1 MEITMQPSY
10 ENLRVLLN
18 SRYSCRAYK
27 RQEVSE
33 KDIREIISTASR
45 VPTWCNAQPWEV
57 LVTRGEATEKLSQL
71 LIEST
76 KTQQIN
82 PDFNWPTQYVGEYAQ
97 RRRQCGYQ
105 LYESIGIQKED
116 KKRRKEQ
123 MMLNYKFF
131 GAPHVAI
138 VTSESDLGP
147 YGSMDC
153 GGFIATFTIVAQA
166 KGIATI
172 AQASVTGYAQT
183 IRKYFQIPKNRL
195 IQTAISFGY
204 SDDLN
209 PINHFRTEREKSENV
224 VKIFS

>member
-1 MEITMQPSY
+1 MQQSY
-10 ENLRVLLN
+10 DNLRLLLN

-27 RQEVSE
+27 KQEVSE

-57 LVTRGEATEKLSQL
+57 LVTRGQATEKLSQL

-82 PDFNWPTQYVGEYAQ
+82 PDFNWPTQYVGQYAQ

-138 VTSESDLGP
+138 ITSESDLGP

-153 GGFIATFTIVAQA
+153 GGFIAAFTIVAQA

-204 SDDLN
+204 SDDLH
-209 PINHFRTEREKSENV
+209 PVNHFRTEREKSENV

>member
-1 MEITMQPSY
+1 MQQSY
-10 ENLRVLLN
+10 DNLRALLN

-27 RQEVSE
+27 KQEVSE
-33 KDIREIISTASR
+33 KDIREIVSTASR
-45 VPTWCNAQPWEV
+45 VPTWCNAQPWKV
-57 LVTRGEATEKLSQL
+57 LITRGKATKKLSQL
-71 LIEST
+71 LIEAT

-82 PDFNWPTQYVGEYAQ
+82 PDFNWPTQYVGQYAQ

-138 VTSESDLGP
+138 VTSDSDLGP

-153 GGFIATFTIVAQA
+153 GGFIAAFTIVAQA

-172 AQASVTGYAQT
+172 AQASITGYAQT
-183 IRKYFQIPKNRL
+183 IRNYFQIPKNRL

-204 SDDLN
+204 SDDLH

-224 VKIFS
+224 VKFFS

>member
-1 MEITMQPSY
+1 MQQSY
-10 ENLRVLLN
+10 DNLRLLLN

-27 RQEVSE
+27 KQEVSE

-82 PDFNWPTQYVGEYAQ
+82 PDFNWPTQYVGQYAQ

-172 AQASVTGYAQT
+172 AQASITGYAQT

-204 SDDLN
+204 SDDLH
-209 PINHFRTEREKSENV
+209 PINHFRTEREKSEKV

>member
-1 MEITMQPSY
+1 MQQSY
-10 ENLRVLLN
+10 DNLRLLLN

-27 RQEVSE
+27 KQEVSE

-82 PDFNWPTQYVGEYAQ
+82 PDFNWPTQYVGQYAQ

-138 VTSESDLGP
+138 ITSESDLGP

-153 GGFIATFTIVAQA
+153 GGFIAAFTIVAQA

-172 AQASVTGYAQT
+172 AQASITGYAQT

-204 SDDLN
+204 SDDLH
-209 PINHFRTEREKSENV
+209 PVNHFRTEREKSEKV

>member
-1 MEITMQPSY
+1 MQQSY
-10 ENLRVLLN
+10 DNLRLLLN

-27 RQEVSE
+27 KQEVSE

-82 PDFNWPTQYVGEYAQ
+82 PDFNWPTQYVGQYAQ

-153 GGFIATFTIVAQA
+153 GGFIAAFTIVAQA

-172 AQASVTGYAQT
+172 AQASITGYAQT
-183 IRKYFQIPKNRL
+183 IRNYFQIPKNRL

-204 SDDLN
+204 SDDLH

>member
-1 MEITMQPSY
+1 MQQSY
-10 ENLRVLLN
+10 DNLRALLN

-27 RQEVSE
+27 KQEVSE
-33 KDIREIISTASR
+33 KDIREIVSTASR
-45 VPTWCNAQPWEV
+45 VPTWCNAQPWKV
-57 LVTRGEATEKLSQL
+57 LITRGKATKKLSQL
-71 LIEST
+71 LIEAT

-105 LYESIGIQKED
+105 LYDSIGIQKED

-138 VTSESDLGP
+138 VTSDSDLGP

-153 GGFIATFTIVAQA
+153 GGFIAAFTIVAQA

-183 IRKYFQIPKNRL
+183 IRNYFQIPKNRL

-204 SDDLN
+204 SDDLH

>member
-1 MEITMQPSY
+1 MPPSY
-10 ENLRVLLN
+10 ENLQVLLN

-27 RQEVSE
+27 KQEVSE
-33 KDIREIISTASR
+33 KDIREIVSTASR
-45 VPTWCNAQPWEV
+45 VPTWCNAQPWKV
-57 LVTRGEATEKLSQL
+57 LITRGKATKKLSQL
-71 LIEST
+71 LIEAT

-105 LYESIGIQKED
+105 LYDSIGIQKED

-153 GGFIATFTIVAQA
+153 GGFIAAFTIVAQA

>member
-1 MEITMQPSY
+1 MEITMQQSY
-10 ENLRVLLN
+10 DNLRLLLN

-27 RQEVSE
+27 KQEVSE

-82 PDFNWPTQYVGEYAQ
+82 PDFNWPTQYVGQYAQ

-105 LYESIGIQKED
+105 LYESIGIKKED

-153 GGFIATFTIVAQA
+153 GGFIAAFTIVAQA

-172 AQASVTGYAQT
+172 AQASITGYAQT

-204 SDDLN
+204 SDDLH
-209 PINHFRTEREKSENV
+209 PINHFRTEREKSEKV

>member
-1 MEITMQPSY
+1 MEITMQQSY
-10 ENLRVLLN
+10 DNLRLLLN

-27 RQEVSE
+27 KQEVSE

-82 PDFNWPTQYVGEYAQ
+82 PDFNWPTQYVGQYAQ

-138 VTSESDLGP
+138 ITSESDLGP

-153 GGFIATFTIVAQA
+153 GGFIAAFTIVAQA

-172 AQASVTGYAQT
+172 AQASITGYAQT

>member
-1 MEITMQPSY
+1 MPPSY
-10 ENLRVLLN
+10 ENLRALLN

-27 RQEVSE
+27 KQEVSE

-71 LIEST
+71 LVEST

-82 PDFNWPTQYVGEYAQ
+82 PDFNWPTQYVGQYAQ

-138 VTSESDLGP
+138 VTSDSDLGP

-153 GGFIATFTIVAQA
+153 GGFIAAFTIVAQA

>member
-1 MEITMQPSY
+1 MQQSY
-10 ENLRVLLN
+10 DNLRLLLN

-27 RQEVSE
+27 KQEVSE

-57 LVTRGEATEKLSQL
+57 VVTRGEATEKLSQL

-82 PDFNWPTQYVGEYAQ
+82 PDFNWPTQYVGQYAQ

-138 VTSESDLGP
+138 ITSESDLGP

-153 GGFIATFTIVAQA
+153 GGFIAAFTIVAQA

-172 AQASVTGYAQT
+172 AQASITGYAQT

-204 SDDLN
+204 SDDLH
-209 PINHFRTEREKSENV
+209 PINHFRTEREKSEKV

>member
-1 MEITMQPSY
+1 MQQSY
-10 ENLRVLLN
+10 DNLRLLLN

-27 RQEVSE
+27 KQEVSE

-82 PDFNWPTQYVGEYAQ
+82 PDFNWPTQYVGQYAQ

-116 KKRRKEQ
+116 KKRRK
-123 MMLNYKFF
+123 
-131 GAPHVAI
+131 
-138 VTSESDLGP
+138 
-147 YGSMDC
+147 
-153 GGFIATFTIVAQA
+153 
-166 KGIATI
+166 
-172 AQASVTGYAQT
+172 
-183 IRKYFQIPKNRL
+183 
-195 IQTAISFGY
+195 
-204 SDDLN
+204 DDRR
-209 PINHFRTEREKSENV
+209 F
-224 VKIFS
+224 

>member
-1 MEITMQPSY
+1 MEITMQQSY
-10 ENLRVLLN
+10 DNLRLLLN

-27 RQEVSE
+27 KQEVSE

-82 PDFNWPTQYVGEYAQ
+82 PDFNWPTQYVGQYAQ

-153 GGFIATFTIVAQA
+153 GGFIAAFTIVAQA

-172 AQASVTGYAQT
+172 AQASITGYAQT

-204 SDDLN
+204 SDDLH
-209 PINHFRTEREKSENV
+209 PINHFRTEREKSEKV

>member
-1 MEITMQPSY
+1 MQQSY
-10 ENLRVLLN
+10 DNLRLLLN

-27 RQEVSE
+27 KQEVSE

-82 PDFNWPTQYVGEYAQ
+82 PDFNWPTQYVGQYAQ

-172 AQASVTGYAQT
+172 AQASITGYAQT
-183 IRKYFQIPKNRL
+183 IRNYFQIPKNRL

-204 SDDLN
+204 SDELH

>member
-1 MEITMQPSY
+1 MEITMQQSY
-10 ENLRVLLN
+10 DNLRLLLN

-27 RQEVSE
+27 KQEVSE

-82 PDFNWPTQYVGEYAQ
+82 PDFNWPTQYVGQYAQ

-138 VTSESDLGP
+138 ITSESDLGP

-153 GGFIATFTIVAQA
+153 GGFIAAFTIVAQA

-172 AQASVTGYAQT
+172 AQASITGYAQT

-204 SDDLN
+204 SDDLH
-209 PINHFRTEREKSENV
+209 PINHFRTEREKSEKV

>member
-1 MEITMQPSY
+1 MPQSY
-10 ENLRVLLN
+10 DNLRLLLN

-82 PDFNWPTQYVGEYAQ
+82 PDFNWPTQYVGQYAQ

-138 VTSESDLGP
+138 ITSESDLGP

-153 GGFIATFTIVAQA
+153 GGFIAAFTIVAQA

-172 AQASVTGYAQT
+172 AQASITGYAQT

-204 SDDLN
+204 SDDLH
-209 PINHFRTEREKSENV
+209 PINHFRTEREKSEKV

>member
-1 MEITMQPSY
+1 
-10 ENLRVLLN
+10 
-18 SRYSCRAYK
+18 
-27 RQEVSE
+27 
-33 KDIREIISTASR
+33 
-45 VPTWCNAQPWEV
+45 
-57 LVTRGEATEKLSQL
+57 
-71 LIEST
+71 
-76 KTQQIN
+76 
-82 PDFNWPTQYVGEYAQ
+82 
-97 RRRQCGYQ
+97 
-105 LYESIGIQKED
+105 
-116 KKRRKEQ
+116 

-138 VTSESDLGP
+138 ITSEFDLGP

-153 GGFIATFTIVAQA
+153 GGFIAAFTIVAQA

-224 VKIFS
+224 VKIFA

>member
-1 MEITMQPSY
+1 MEITMQQSY
-10 ENLRVLLN
+10 DNLRLLLN

-27 RQEVSE
+27 KQEVSE

-57 LVTRGEATEKLSQL
+57 LVTRGEATKKLSQL

-82 PDFNWPTQYVGEYAQ
+82 PDFNWPTQYVGQYAQ

-138 VTSESDLGP
+138 ITSESDLGP

-153 GGFIATFTIVAQA
+153 GGFIAAFTIVAQA

-172 AQASVTGYAQT
+172 AQASITGYAQT

-204 SDDLN
+204 SDDLH
-209 PINHFRTEREKSENV
+209 PINHFRTEREKSEKV

>member
-1 MEITMQPSY
+1 MQQSY
-10 ENLRVLLN
+10 DNLRALLN

-27 RQEVSE
+27 KQEVSE

-57 LVTRGEATEKLSQL
+57 LVTKGEATEKLSQL

-82 PDFNWPTQYVGEYAQ
+82 PDFNWPTQYVGQYAQ

-153 GGFIATFTIVAQA
+153 GGFIAAFTIVAQA

-183 IRKYFQIPKNRL
+183 IRNYFQIPKNRL

-204 SDDLN
+204 SDDLH

>member
-1 MEITMQPSY
+1 MQQSY
-10 ENLRVLLN
+10 DNLRLLLN

-27 RQEVSE
+27 KQEVSE

-82 PDFNWPTQYVGEYAQ
+82 PDFNWPTQYVGQYAQ

-138 VTSESDLGP
+138 ITSESDLGP

-153 GGFIATFTIVAQA
+153 GGFIAAFTIVAQA

-204 SDDLN
+204 SDDLH
-209 PINHFRTEREKSENV
+209 PINHFRTEREKSEKV

>member
-1 MEITMQPSY
+1 MEITMQQSY
-10 ENLRVLLN
+10 DNLRALLN

-27 RQEVSE
+27 KEEVSE

-82 PDFNWPTQYVGEYAQ
+82 PDFNWPTQYVGQYAQ

-123 MMLNYKFF
+123 MMRNYEFF

-153 GGFIATFTIVAQA
+153 GGFIAVFTIVAQA

-172 AQASVTGYAQT
+172 AQASITGYAQT
-183 IRKYFQIPKNRL
+183 IRNYFQIPKNRL

-204 SDDLN
+204 SDDLH

-224 VKIFS
+224 VKFFS

>member
-1 MEITMQPSY
+1 MQQSY
-10 ENLRVLLN
+10 DNLRLLLN

-27 RQEVSE
+27 KQEVSE

-57 LVTRGEATEKLSQL
+57 VVTRGEATEKLSQL

-82 PDFNWPTQYVGEYAQ
+82 PDFNWPTQYVGQYAQ

-138 VTSESDLGP
+138 ITSESDLGP

-153 GGFIATFTIVAQA
+153 GGFIAAFTIVAQA

-172 AQASVTGYAQT
+172 AQASITGYAQT

-204 SDDLN
+204 ADDLN

>member
-1 MEITMQPSY
+1 MQQSY
-10 ENLRVLLN
+10 DNLRALLN

-27 RQEVSE
+27 KQEVSE

-82 PDFNWPTQYVGEYAQ
+82 PDFNWPTQYVGQYAQ

-153 GGFIATFTIVAQA
+153 GGFIASFTIVAQA

-172 AQASVTGYAQT
+172 AQASITGYAQT

-204 SDDLN
+204 SDDLH
-209 PINHFRTEREKSENV
+209 PINHFRTEREKSEKV

>member
-1 MEITMQPSY
+1 MQQSY
-10 ENLRVLLN
+10 DNLRLLLN

-27 RQEVSE
+27 KQEVSE

-82 PDFNWPTQYVGEYAQ
+82 PDFNWPTQYVGQYAQ

-138 VTSESDLGP
+138 ITSESDLGP

-153 GGFIATFTIVAQA
+153 GGFIAAFTIVAQA

-172 AQASVTGYAQT
+172 AQASITGYAQT
-183 IRKYFQIPKNRL
+183 IRNYFQIPKNRL

-209 PINHFRTEREKSENV
+209 PINHFRTEREKSEKV

>member
-1 MEITMQPSY
+1 MEITMQQSY
-10 ENLRVLLN
+10 DNLRLLLN

-27 RQEVSE
+27 KQEVSE

-82 PDFNWPTQYVGEYAQ
+82 PDFNWPTQYVGQYAQ

-172 AQASVTGYAQT
+172 AQASITGYAQT

-204 SDDLN
+204 SDDLH
-209 PINHFRTEREKSENV
+209 PINHFRTEREKSEKV

>member
-1 MEITMQPSY
+1 MEITMQQSY
-10 ENLRVLLN
+10 DNLRLLLN

-27 RQEVSE
+27 KQEVSE

-105 LYESIGIQKED
+105 LYDSIGIQKED

-138 VTSESDLGP
+138 ITSESDLGP

-153 GGFIATFTIVAQA
+153 GGFIAAFTIVAQA

-172 AQASVTGYAQT
+172 AQASITGYAQT

-204 SDDLN
+204 SDDLH
-209 PINHFRTEREKSENV
+209 PINHFRTEREKSEKV

>member
-1 MEITMQPSY
+1 MQQSY
-10 ENLRVLLN
+10 DNLRLLLN

-27 RQEVSE
+27 KQEVSE

-82 PDFNWPTQYVGEYAQ
+82 PDFNWPTQYVGQYAQ

>member
-1 MEITMQPSY
+1 MQQSY
-10 ENLRVLLN
+10 DNLRLLLN

-27 RQEVSE
+27 KHEVSE

-82 PDFNWPTQYVGEYAQ
+82 PDFNWPTQYVGQYAQ

-172 AQASVTGYAQT
+172 AQASITGYAQT

-204 SDDLN
+204 SDDLH
-209 PINHFRTEREKSENV
+209 PINHFRTEREKSEKV

>member
-1 MEITMQPSY
+1 MQQSY
-10 ENLRVLLN
+10 DNLRLLLN

-27 RQEVSE
+27 KQEVSE
-33 KDIREIISTASR
+33 KDIREIICTASR

-57 LVTRGEATEKLSQL
+57 VVTRGEATEKLSQL

-82 PDFNWPTQYVGEYAQ
+82 PDFNWPTQYVGQYAQ

-138 VTSESDLGP
+138 ITSESDLGP

-153 GGFIATFTIVAQA
+153 GGFIAAFTIVAQA

-172 AQASVTGYAQT
+172 AQASITGYAQT

-204 SDDLN
+204 SDDLH
-209 PINHFRTEREKSENV
+209 PINHFRTEREKSEKV

>member
-1 MEITMQPSY
+1 MQQSY
-10 ENLRVLLN
+10 DNLRLLLN

-27 RQEVSE
+27 KQEVSE

-82 PDFNWPTQYVGEYAQ
+82 PDFNWPTQYVGQYAQ

-138 VTSESDLGP
+138 ITSESDLGP

-153 GGFIATFTIVAQA
+153 GGFIAAFTIVAQA

-172 AQASVTGYAQT
+172 AQASITGYAQT

-204 SDDLN
+204 SDDLH
-209 PINHFRTEREKSENV
+209 PINHFRTEREKSEKV

>member
-1 MEITMQPSY
+1 MQQSY
-10 ENLRVLLN
+10 DNLRALLN

-27 RQEVSE
+27 KQEVSE

-57 LVTRGEATEKLSQL
+57 LVTKGEATEKLSQL

-82 PDFNWPTQYVGEYAQ
+82 PDFNWPTQYVGQYAQ

-105 LYESIGIQKED
+105 LYESIGIQKDD

-153 GGFIATFTIVAQA
+153 GGFIASFTIVAQA

>member
-1 MEITMQPSY
+1 MQQSY
-10 ENLRVLLN
+10 DNLRALLN

-27 RQEVSE
+27 KQEVSE

-105 LYESIGIQKED
+105 LYDSIGIQKED

-138 VTSESDLGP
+138 VTSDSDLGP

-153 GGFIATFTIVAQA
+153 GGFIAAFTIVAQA

-183 IRKYFQIPKNRL
+183 IRNYFQIPKNRL

-204 SDDLN
+204 SDDLH
-209 PINHFRTEREKSENV
+209 PINHFRTDREKSENV

>member
-1 MEITMQPSY
+1 MQQSY
-10 ENLRVLLN
+10 DNLRLLLN

-27 RQEVSE
+27 KQEVSE

-82 PDFNWPTQYVGEYAQ
+82 PDFNWPTQYVGQYAQ

-172 AQASVTGYAQT
+172 AQASITGYAQT

-204 SDDLN
+204 SDDLH
-209 PINHFRTEREKSENV
+209 PVNHFRTEREKSEKV

>member
-1 MEITMQPSY
+1 MQQSY
-10 ENLRVLLN
+10 DNLRLLLN

-27 RQEVSE
+27 KQEVSE

-82 PDFNWPTQYVGEYAQ
+82 PDFNWPTQYVGQYAQ

-123 MMLNYKFF
+123 MMLNYEFF

-153 GGFIATFTIVAQA
+153 GGFIAAFTIVAQA

-172 AQASVTGYAQT
+172 AQASITGYAQT

-204 SDDLN
+204 SDDLH
-209 PINHFRTEREKSENV
+209 PINHFRTEREKSEKV

>member
-1 MEITMQPSY
+1 MQQSY
-10 ENLRVLLN
+10 DNLRALLN

-27 RQEVSE
+27 KQEVSE

-57 LVTRGEATEKLSQL
+57 LVTTGEATEKLSQL

-82 PDFNWPTQYVGEYAQ
+82 PDFNWPTQYVGQYAQ

-153 GGFIATFTIVAQA
+153 GGFIAAFTIVAQA

-204 SDDLN
+204 SDDLH

>member
-1 MEITMQPSY
+1 MQQSY
-10 ENLRVLLN
+10 DNLRLLLN

-27 RQEVSE
+27 KQEVSE

-82 PDFNWPTQYVGEYAQ
+82 PDFNWPTQYVGQYAQ

-138 VTSESDLGP
+138 ITSESDLGP

-153 GGFIATFTIVAQA
+153 GGFIAAFTIVAQA

-172 AQASVTGYAQT
+172 AQASITGYAQT
-183 IRKYFQIPKNRL
+183 IRNYFQIPKNRL

-204 SDDLN
+204 SDDLH

>member
-1 MEITMQPSY
+1 MEITMQQSY
-10 ENLRVLLN
+10 DNLRLLLN

-27 RQEVSE
+27 KQEVSE

-82 PDFNWPTQYVGEYAQ
+82 PDFNWPTQYVGQYAQ

-172 AQASVTGYAQT
+172 AQASITGYAQT

-204 SDDLN
+204 SDDLH
-209 PINHFRTEREKSENV
+209 PVNHFRTEREKSEKV

>member
-1 MEITMQPSY
+1 MQQSY
-10 ENLRVLLN
+10 DNLRLLLN

-27 RQEVSE
+27 KQEVSE

-76 KTQQIN
+76 KSQQIN
-82 PDFNWPTQYVGEYAQ
+82 PDFNWPTQYVGQYAQ

-123 MMLNYKFF
+123 LMLNYKFF

-153 GGFIATFTIVAQA
+153 GGFIAVFTIVAQA

-172 AQASVTGYAQT
+172 AQASITGYAQT
-183 IRKYFQIPKNRL
+183 ILNYFQIPKNRL

>member
-1 MEITMQPSY
+1 MQQSY
-10 ENLRVLLN
+10 DNLRLLLN

-27 RQEVSE
+27 KQEVSE

-57 LVTRGEATEKLSQL
+57 LVTKGEATEKLSQL

-82 PDFNWPTQYVGEYAQ
+82 PDFNWPTQYVGQYAQ

-138 VTSESDLGP
+138 ITSESDLGP

-153 GGFIATFTIVAQA
+153 GGFIAAFTIVAQA

-172 AQASVTGYAQT
+172 AQASITGYAQT

-204 SDDLN
+204 SDDLH
-209 PINHFRTEREKSENV
+209 PINHFRTEREKSEKV

>member
-1 MEITMQPSY
+1 MQQSY
-10 ENLRVLLN
+10 DNLRLLLN

-27 RQEVSE
+27 KQEVSE

-82 PDFNWPTQYVGEYAQ
+82 PDFNWPTQYVGQYAQ

-138 VTSESDLGP
+138 ITSESDLGP

-153 GGFIATFTIVAQA
+153 GGFIAAFTIVAQA
-166 KGIATI
+166 KGIATV
-172 AQASVTGYAQT
+172 AQASITGYAQT

-204 SDDLN
+204 SDDLH
-209 PINHFRTEREKSENV
+209 PINHFRTEREKSEKV